1 MASRSE
7 SVARSGED
15 RTAAVDF
22 RLARNAVIADYR
34 AKRVTREDICDA
46 HPELLRAA
54 KAGTRTQ
61 DECPIC
67 AVDDLVHVT
76 YAFGPRL
83 PARGRCV
90 DTAAEMRRLDQSGD
104 ELSCYVV
111 EVCRTCSWNHLV
123 RRLPLGGR
131 SGRNRRS

>member
-7 SVARSGED
+7 PVPAKGDQRA
-15 RTAAVDF
+15 AAVDF
-22 RLARNAVIADYR
+22 RLARNAVITDYR
-34 AKRVTREDICDA
+34 AKRVTREDVCDA

-54 KAGTRTQ
+54 KAGQMTS
-61 DECPIC
+61 EACPIC
-67 AVDDLVHVT
+67 DADRLVHVT

-90 DTAAEMRRLDQSGD
+90 DSMAEMRRLDRSGE

-123 RRLPLGGR
+123 RRVPLGGR
-131 SGRNRRS
+131 GRRA

>member
-7 SVARSGED
+7 SVVRKDDD

-22 RLARNAVIADYR
+22 RLARNAVLTDVR
-34 AKRVTREDICDA
+34 AKRVAREDVCDA

-54 KAGTRTQ
+54 KAGRVTSEVCPVCEQ
-61 DECPIC
+61 DH
-67 AVDDLVHVT
+67 LVHVT

-104 ELSCYVV
+104 EMSCYVV
-111 EVCRTCSWNHLV
+111 EVCKTCSWNHLV
-123 RRLPLGGR
+123 RRVPLGGR
-131 SGRNRRS
+131 RRRS

>member
-7 SVARSGED
+7 PVSAKSDQRA
-15 RTAAVDF
+15 AAVEF
-22 RLARNAVIADYR
+22 RLARNAVVADYR
-34 AKRVTREDICDA
+34 AKRVTREDVCDA

-54 KAGTRTQ
+54 KAGQLTNE
-61 DECPIC
+61 ECPIC
-67 AVDDLVHVT
+67 EDDDLVHVT

-90 DTAAEMRRLDQSGD
+90 DSLAEMRRLDRSGD

-111 EVCRTCSWNHLV
+111 EVCPTCSWNHLV
-123 RRLPLGGR
+123 RRVPLGGR
-131 SGRNRRS
+131 GRRS

>member
-1 MASRSE
+1 MSTRSE
-7 SVARSGED
+7 SLGQPGGD
-15 RTAAVDF
+15 RAAILDY
-22 RLARNAVIADYR
+22 RLARNAVLADFR
-34 AKRVTREDICDA
+34 ANRVTREDICDA

-54 KAGTRTQ
+54 KAGIHTS
-61 DECPIC
+61 EVCPVC
-67 AVDDLVHVT
+67 EEDHLVHVT

-90 DTAAEMRRLDQSGD
+90 DNAKEMRQLDRSGD

-111 EVCRTCSWNHLV
+111 EVCPACSWNHLV

-131 SGRNRRS
+131 RRRS

>member
-7 SVARSGED
+7 SVARKDDD

-22 RLARNAVIADYR
+22 RLARNAVLADYR

-54 KAGTRTQ
+54 KAGRRT
-61 DECPIC
+61 DEECPIC
-67 AVDDLVHVT
+67 ETARLVHVT

-111 EVCRTCSWNHLV
+111 EVCPLCKWNHLV
-123 RRLPLGGR
+123 RRVPLGGR
-131 SGRNRRS
+131 PRRS

>member
-7 SVARSGED
+7 SLKQGDDRS
-15 RTAAVDF
+15 AAVDF
-22 RLARNAVIADYR
+22 RLARNAVLAEFK
-34 AKRVTREDICDA
+34 ANKVMREDICDA

-54 KAGTRTQ
+54 KAGVRTA
-61 DECPIC
+61 EVCPVC
-67 AVDDLVHVT
+67 ADAELVHVM

-90 DTAAEMRRLDQSGD
+90 DNMKELRRLDASGE

-111 EVCRTCSWNHLV
+111 EVCPRCAWNHLV
-123 RRLPLGGR
+123 RKVPVGGR
-131 SGRNRRS
+131 RGRR

>member
-7 SVARSGED
+7 SLRNDDDRS
-15 RTAAVDF
+15 AAVDF
-22 RLARNAVIADYR
+22 RLARNVVLAEFR
-34 AKRVTREDICDA
+34 ANKVMREDICDA

-54 KAGTRTQ
+54 KAGLRTT
-61 DECPIC
+61 ETCPVC
-67 AVDDLVHVT
+67 EHDALVHVT

-90 DTAAEMRRLDQSGD
+90 DSAKEMRRLDASGE

-111 EVCRTCSWNHLV
+111 EVCPTCAWNHLV
-123 RRLPLGGR
+123 RKVPMGGR
-131 SGRNRRS
+131 RGRR

>member
-7 SVARSGED
+7 PVAAKGAQRS
-15 RTAAVDF
+15 AAVEF
-22 RLARNAVIADYR
+22 RLARNAVVADYR
-34 AKRVTREDICDA
+34 AKRVTREDVCDA

-54 KAGTRTQ
+54 KAGQRTSE
-61 DECPIC
+61 ECPIC
-67 AVDDLVHVT
+67 EDDDLVHVT

-90 DTAAEMRRLDQSGD
+90 DSLAELRRLDRSGD

-111 EVCRTCSWNHLV
+111 EVCPTCSWNHLV
-123 RRLPLGGR
+123 RRMPLGGTTK
-131 SGRNRRS
+131 RRS

>member
-7 SVARSGED
+7 SVAAKNDQRA
-15 RTAAVDF
+15 AAVEV
-22 RLARNAVIADYR
+22 RLARNAVITEFR

-54 KAGTRTQ
+54 KAGTRTN
-61 DECPIC
+61 EACPIC
-67 AVDDLVHVT
+67 EADGLVHVT

-90 DTAAEMRRLDQSGD
+90 DTAAEMRRLDRSGD

-123 RRLPLGGR
+123 RRIPLGGR
-131 SGRNRRS
+131 GRRA